1 MNINNYTYILRCSDN
16 TFYTGWTNNIERRL
30 YIHNLGKGS
39 RYTRARLPVKLVYL
53 EIFDDKIAAMKRE
66 AEIKKMSREQKLKL
80 IESYTCI
87 KID

>member
-16 TFYTGWTNNIERRL
+16 TFYTGWTNNIKRRL

-39 RYTRARLPVKLVYL
+39 KYTRARLPVKLVYL